1 MGVLTWTAEQFGTD
15 VDICDGQHKELFRLF
30 NALYDKVNGGDQSG
44 VGEKLDLF
52 RSFVAEHFS
61 TEERLMR
68 EMGYQ
73 YYDGHKAQHDA
84 FQSNV
89 AGVSADSLTSDII
102 GGWAAWWLSHI
113 PSSDRPYGPVL
124 REINWE

>member
-1 MGVLTWTAEQFGTD
+1 MGVLNWTAEQFGTD

-30 NALYDKVNGGDQSG
+30 NDLYETVNSG
-44 VGEKLDLF
+44 EQTGMQEKLDLF

-73 YYDGHKAQHDA
+73 YYEGHKAQHDS
-84 FQSNV
+84 FQANIG
-89 AGVSADSLTSDII
+89 GVQADGLNSDVI

-124 REINWE
+124 RTINWE

>member
-30 NALYDKVNGGDQSG
+30 NDLYDKVNSGDQSG
-44 VGEKLDLF
+44 IGEKLELF
-52 RSFVAEHFS
+52 RSFVGEHFS

-73 YYDGHKAQHDA
+73 YYDSHKVQHDA
-84 FQSNV
+84 FQSSV
-89 AGVSADSLTSDII
+89 AGVQADGLTSDII

-113 PSSDRPYGPVL
+113 PTSDRPYGPVL
-124 REINWE
+124 RSINWE